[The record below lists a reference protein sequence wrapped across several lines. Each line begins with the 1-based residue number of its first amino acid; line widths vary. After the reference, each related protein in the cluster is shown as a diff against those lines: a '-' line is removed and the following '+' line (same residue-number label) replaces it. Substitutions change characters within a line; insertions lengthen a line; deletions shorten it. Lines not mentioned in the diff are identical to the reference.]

1 MRNLPQN
8 KIKGK
13 KWYVLDLLFSHR
25 PDYVLHF
32 CYTKFFLG
40 LVNLL
45 FLENSSFGS
54 KKRKCNAKPC
64 NHNTYGSVFLL
75 HLGNYYQNK
84 HHLFTKSEHYNTNT
98 IQKEFI
104 EKNRELNFIE
114 MSWQAKFLIFK
125 RILVLA

>member
-54 KKRKCNAKPC
+54 KKENVMPNLA
-64 NHNTYGSVFLL
+64 TTTLMLVFLL

>member
-54 KKRKCNAKPC
+54 KKENVMPNLA
-64 NHNTYGSVFLL
+64 TTTLMLVFLL
-75 HLGNYYQNK
+75 RLGNYYQNK
-84 HHLFTKSEHYNTNT
+84 HHLFTKSEHYNPNS

-125 RILVLA
+125 IILVLA